1 MAEQTVC
8 ASTTRITLGNETL
21 TAIEWAKRR
30 GLKWQT
36 VRMRRYRGEGWTE
49 ALSPGLRRNR
59 WMSNMSM
66 GR

>member
-8 ASTTRITLGNETL
+8 ASTTLITLGDETL
-21 TAIEWAKRR
+21 TAIQWAARR

-49 ALSPGLRRNR
+49 ALSPGLRKNR
-59 WMSNMSM
+59 WMASM
-66 GR
+66 PVRR